1 MLAVSLDVCRSRNHE
16 FHVKQVICRAH
27 HRHEFI
33 ERLDRTQIVL
43 FPASPAREQEIL
55 FRFHRRRQ
63 ESFRFVIQHRAIE
76 NRDFLIQKLREEGL
90 DRSTAMFAH
99 RNAFGAT
106 VSNAGRQIAVLG
118 RIEILFPTVAVTHKR
133 FELLSK
139 LFRKA
144 NALPAVLHFKSAHA
158 MPREHKTLHLNLP
171 FAFERI
177 KRRVERINRIFVDNL
192 LRRLFGN
199 VKERNAAL
207 FACFKNIRRQ
217 VFAAIV
223 NATEL
228 CATLH
233 KRPENHFAIAA
244 ATVKLCTVNRLHSHE
259 IKKQIHKTPPRK
271 ACPGFP
277 KASRGMAFSCTAKRA
292 ILQTRKSG

>member
-1 MLAVSLDVCRSRNHE
+1 MFAINANIRRTRNHE
-16 FHVKQVICRAH
+16 LHVKFAIFRTN
-27 HRHEFI
+27 HRNEFI

-43 FPASPAREQEIL
+43 FPASTAREQKEL
-55 FRFHRRRQ
+55 FRFYARRQ
-63 ESFRFVIQHRAIE
+63 ESFGFVIQHRAIE
-76 NRDFLIQKLREEGL
+76 NRDFFVQKFRKERL
-90 DRSTAMFAH
+90 DRSAAMFTH
-99 RNAFGAT
+99 GNAFGAS
-106 VSNAGRQIAVLG
+106 VSNAGRQIAVLR
-118 RIEILFPTVAVTHKR
+118 RIIKFFPAFAVTHKR
-133 FELLSK
+133 FELLRK

-144 NALPAVLHFKSAHA
+144 NALPAVLHFKSAYA
-158 MPREHKTLHLNLP
+158 MPREHKTFHLNLP
-171 FAFERI
+171 FLFERI

-192 LRRLFGN
+192 LRHLFGN

-207 FACFKNIRRQ
+207 FACFENIRRQ

-228 CATLH
+228 CATFH

-244 ATVKLCTVNRLHSHE
+244 ATVKLCTVNRLHRNK

-277 KASRGMAFSCTAKRA
+277 KASRGTAFSCTARRA
-292 ILQTRKSG
+292 TLQTRKSG